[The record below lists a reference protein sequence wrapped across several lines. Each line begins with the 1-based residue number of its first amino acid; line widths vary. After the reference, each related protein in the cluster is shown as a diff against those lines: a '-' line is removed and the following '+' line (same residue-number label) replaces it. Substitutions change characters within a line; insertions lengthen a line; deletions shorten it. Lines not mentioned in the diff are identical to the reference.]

1 MIGYDKKLQPHLYN
15 TTTPIRHN
23 VAIHNHIPAINL
35 QVNPNSIRKISRVPF
50 TSQYI
55 NFPNNN
61 ILQNNLLI
69 PAAPPPPPRQQPP
82 PPPPPQ
88 QVPIRIPQQ
97 NENTAAINIQAAIRR
112 QQSNIKLAGQEA
124 LENAYGLLVR
134 QDVPQ
139 ISIYGNNPIFAE
151 ERAKKTLQ
159 AVIKRKIQQQQPL
172 PQPQR
177 PPVPIRPQP
186 IPIPPPLPL
195 ARAPPTLDV
204 INELLNPLEANLI
217 IGDAIKNKLARNQLK
232 QLKQEAQDKKVNSA
246 ALTIQQ
252 AYRTSLAQNERA
264 KRLVDTNASIIQ
276 NAYRNKLA
284 RNQLKQLKQEAQDLQ
299 LVSRKEINK
308 QRFKQVLD
316 VLKKQ
321 KKEQIFNKLKEKAQF
336 TVFAREIIKSK
347 IKTKNIAEQMRKDI
361 IKVEAIRQKK
371 QADAI
376 TQMIIKDY
384 EDNTNASI
392 IQNAYKNFKKKQIDK
407 VMAFDF
413 PLATPDIPIQTENY
427 NPSPVLPAN
436 PLILSQK
443 PLDMSKIPIT
453 VMPNVKPIQRAF
465 RKYKE
470 AKNKKQEQ
478 EQQEQDKKKGLSATK
493 IQKVIKGSITR
504 RDVKSNRLFN
514 EYKQKLKEINTDEVI
529 EIAKIE
535 DKIDYE
541 KQVINKNK
549 GGLFD
554 MFNTK
559 EKERKK
565 EIVDKAKNTIE
576 IQENKKKALKDKLEQ
591 KRKKAQELLQKQ
603 LIVIKNDNNVD
614 VDKIKGEYAD
624 KLKKIYK
631 EFQQRKEDKKQKL
644 IEKEEKLKKARLEA
658 KAKRDADIAKGEEL
672 LKKRKEAYNTKLQ
685 QEKEA
690 EKVEQQEKLQKEAR
704 EEIRKIEEE
713 QKKIKEL
720 KQKEASEKNRLKQLE
735 ENARKKAEQRK
746 RLEEEE
752 VAKEAYNARKKEEE
766 KQRKA
771 EEQRKKKEAEDLVKQ
786 EQEEIQRILE
796 QKRQLGEKNEYAKM
810 AADINI
816 IIAELEKI
824 NTTFDNAS
832 RNNLTQKESLLKKY
846 EKNVKEYYDY
856 KSSIPKN
863 AFINVY
869 KALGKGIDEK
879 FLLAL
884 EKEFDRN
891 IKKFKKDID
900 EVSLEKQKQE
910 EIKNKR
916 KELMENVK
924 SKINDLEEEISPLY
938 LTEFSSNKDTMRIV
952 QRQRLYVKISKLYNS
967 YLFEKK
973 KISQNEYY
981 SIEQPEWE
989 MFKRIKDEYLDTE
1002 LKEIEKME
1010 TKKTIPE
1017 YKTKEEVEALSKT
1030 ELREI
1035 LTAFNVLTDEG
1046 LIYSNVPPTTTTG
1059 RKDIRWAYNVYNR
1072 KYS

>member
-1 MIGYDKKLQPHLYN
+1 MPRKPKPKTTSYVKIGSTKITVPEKMIGYDKKLQPHLYN

-55 NFPNNN
+55 NFPNKNT
-61 ILQNNLLI
+61 LQNNLLI
-69 PAAPPPPPRQQPP
+69 PAAPPPPRQQPPPP

-97 NENTAAINIQAAIRR
+97 NENTAVINIQAAIRR

-124 LENAYGLLVR
+124 LENTYGLLVR

-186 IPIPPPLPL
+186 IPKPPPLPI

-204 INELLNPLEANLI
+204 INELLNPLEANWI
-217 IGDAIKNKLARNQLK
+217 IGDAIKNKLARKQLDQLK
-232 QLKQEAQDKKVNSA
+232 KEAQAK
-246 ALTIQQ
+246 
-252 AYRTSLAQNERA
+252 NEMA
-264 KRLVDTNASIIQ
+264 KRLVDTNANIIQ
-276 NAYRNKLA
+276 NAIKNKLA
-284 RNQLKQLKQEAQDLQ
+284 RKQLDQLKKEAQAKNEMAKR
-299 LVSRKEINK
+299 LV
-308 QRFKQVLD
+308 D
-316 VLKKQ
+316 
-321 KKEQIFNKLKEKAQF
+321 
-336 TVFAREIIKSK
+336 
-347 IKTKNIAEQMRKDI
+347 
-361 IKVEAIRQKK
+361 
-371 QADAI
+371 
-376 TQMIIKDY
+376 
-384 EDNTNASI
+384 TNANI
-392 IQNAYKNFKKKQIDK
+392 IQNAIKNKLARKQLDQLKKQKQIDK

-413 PLATPDIPIQTENY
+413 PLAIPDIPIQTVNY
-427 NPSPVLPAN
+427 DPPVIQAN

-470 AKNKKQEQ
+470 RKNNNQ

-514 EYKQKLKEINTDEVI
+514 EYKQKLQEINRDEVI

-535 DKIDYE
+535 DNIDYE
-541 KQVINKNK
+541 NRVINKNK
-549 GGLFD
+549 SGMLD
-554 MFNTK
+554 MFNAK

-565 EIVDKAKNTIE
+565 QIVDKAKNSIE
-576 IQENKKKALKDKLEQ
+576 IQENKKKALKVKLEQ
-591 KRKKAQELLQKQ
+591 KRKKAQQLLQKQ

-631 EFQQRKEDKKQKL
+631 EYQKRKEDKKQKL
-644 IEKEEKLKKARLEA
+644 IEKEEKLKKERLEQR
-658 KAKRDADIAKGEEL
+658 AKRDAAIAKGEEL
-672 LKKRKEAYNTKLQ
+672 LRKREEAYKI
-685 QEKEA
+685 
-690 EKVEQQEKLQKEAR
+690 KVEQDKEAQ
-704 EEIRKIEEE
+704 EEKRKIEEQE
-713 QKKIKEL
+713 KKNKEL
-720 KQKEASEKNRLKQLE
+720 KQKEALQEKIRKEEEEKKNKELKQKEAAEKNRLKQLE
-735 ENARKKAEQRK
+735 ENARR
-746 RLEEEE
+746 
-752 VAKEAYNARKKEEE
+752 KEEE
-766 KQRKA
+766 KQRKRLEKEEA
-771 EEQRKKKEAEDLVKQ
+771 DNARRREEEKQRKRLEKEEADREAYNAKRREEEKQRKQEEQRKKKEAEDLAKQ

-796 QKRQLGEKNEYAKM
+796 QQKQLAEKDEYAKM
-810 AADINI
+810 AYDIKT
-816 IIAELEKI
+816 IIAKLEEI
-824 NTTFDNAS
+824 NTLFDNTAK
-832 RNNLTQKESLLKKY
+832 NNIQQKNIYLQRY

-856 KSSIPKN
+856 KSSIPRN
-863 AFINVY
+863 AWNNVY

-879 FLLAL
+879 FISGV

-891 IKKFKKDID
+891 IKKFKKNIE
-900 EVSLEKQKQE
+900 EVSVEKEKEKEKQE
-910 EIKNKR
+910 EIKKVR
-916 KELMENVK
+916 KELMEQVRI
-924 SKINDLEEEISPLY
+924 KISDIDDEISYLY
-938 LTEFSSNKDTMRIV
+938 LTEYESNKGTMTSKKRTA
-952 QRQRLYVKISKLYNS
+952 LYNKILKLYNS

-973 KISQNEYY
+973 KISQNEF
-981 SIEQPEWE
+981 IGLEKDNPEWE
-989 MFKRIKDEYLDTE
+989 IFQQIKNDYLDTE
-1002 LKEIEKME
+1002 LQKIKQME
-1010 TKKTIPE
+1010 TIPE

-1035 LTAFNVLTDEG
+1035 LTAFNVLTSEG
-1046 LIYSNVPPTTTTG
+1046 LIYDNVPPTDTKG
-1059 RKDIRWAYNVYNR
+1059 RKDIRWAYNAYNR
-1072 KYS
+1072 KYK